1 MKRPLV
7 LVALVWVPFVSIFG
21 FASPALADAVG
32 DSHPHVAFH
41 LFSPVLLVA
50 ALVLARRML
59 GEAATRTQ
67 RVLLRVLLVTVA
79 VAVLGNVFELVAAV
93 RRLAAD
99 GWQSLRTPEV
109 FEGPGLHQVGANLTI
124 PGLMVSMLLVLA
136 LALAVLLQGRRRLE
150 PAA

>member
-41 LFSPVLLVA
+41 VFSPALLVG
-50 ALVLARRML
+50 ALVLARRMVH
-59 GEAATRTQ
+59 EAATRSQ
-67 RVLLRVLLVTVA
+67 RVLLRVLLVTVS
-79 VAVLGNVFELVAAV
+79 VAVVGNLVELVAAV

-99 GWQSLRTPEV
+99 GWQSLRTPDV

-136 LALAVLLQGRRRLE
+136 FALTAALQGRRRLE
-150 PAA
+150 PAR